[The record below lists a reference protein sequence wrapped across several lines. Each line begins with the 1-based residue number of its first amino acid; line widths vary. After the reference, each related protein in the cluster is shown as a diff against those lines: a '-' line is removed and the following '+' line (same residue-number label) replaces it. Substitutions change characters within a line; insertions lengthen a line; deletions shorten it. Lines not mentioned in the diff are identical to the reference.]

1 MPLVYAIS
9 KRKNRSLK
17 EGVTDNVWV
26 QDLNFSSPDAIT
38 VELLDQIVTLWS
50 IIQSVQ
56 LSPDVTDEI
65 TWKFTN
71 HGEYTTSCAYKMQF
85 LGSINANYDA
95 II

>member
-38 VELLDQIVTLWS
+38 VELLD
-50 IIQSVQ
+50 
-56 LSPDVTDEI
+56 
-65 TWKFTN
+65 
-71 HGEYTTSCAYKMQF
+71 
-85 LGSINANYDA
+85 
-95 II
+95 